1 MNLTS
6 TATALTITE
15 GEEVILDVAW
25 LHVSGLA
32 KMGNRM
38 IVIYFGN
45 FEYKLK
51 YNEVDLYNDAA
62 KPTFDFLYTALRALW
77 IAKM

>member
-6 TATALTITE
+6 TATALTVSD
-15 GEEVILDVAW
+15 GADVILDVAW
-25 LHVSGLA
+25 LQVAGLA
-32 KMGNRM
+32 KMGGRM

-51 YNEVDLYNDAA
+51 YDQVELYNDAA
-62 KPTFDFLYTALRALW
+62 KPSFETLYAALRTLW

>member
-6 TATALTITE
+6 TATALTVSD
-15 GEEVILDVAW
+15 GANVILDVAW
-25 LHVSGLA
+25 LQVSGLA
-32 KMGNRM
+32 KMGGRM

-51 YNEVDLYNDAA
+51 YEEVELYNDAA
-62 KPTFDFLYTALRALW
+62 KPSFETLYAALRTLW